1 MESGKDKA
9 HNMVTPL
16 PVFTREEVKKI
27 LSYTRLKNTRY
38 LMWKLIRG
46 LLLRSKLGDSQDLDV
61 SSVILDVLL

>member
-27 LSYTRLKNTRY
+27 LSYTRHY